1 MIADGLGGHEDGQIA
16 SELAIRTVAAHLL
29 KTIYVPMLASQVQ
42 GSQSA
47 PINESLFDGM
57 EAANEAIKRGTDGGG
72 STLTVVLVLG
82 RTAYIAHIGDSRAYL
97 IEGSSVSQITQD
109 HSLVARL
116 MEIKHLTAEQA
127 AEYGQRNVL
136 YKALGQG
143 LAPEP
148 DFYYH
153 PLNHGSHLLLCSD
166 GLWSVLS
173 QQDVLAAIDENKNPQ
188 AICAHLLSLAIDR
201 GSDDNVS
208 VILLSSKE

>member
-1 MIADGLGGHEDGQIA
+1 MDTLRKILGGTTNSTVSTETDCPADNQDTPASCPSISSVEKARTELPLVRPEEFPFAVGVLCDRGTRRSRNEDAAFCLQSVLASGSMTVPFGVFMIADGLGGHEDGQIA

-97 IEGSSVSQITQD
+97 IEGSSPI
-109 HSLVARL
+109 
-116 MEIKHLTAEQA
+116 
-127 AEYGQRNVL
+127 
-136 YKALGQG
+136 
-143 LAPEP
+143 
-148 DFYYH
+148 
-153 PLNHGSHLLLCSD
+153 
-166 GLWSVLS
+166 
-173 QQDVLAAIDENKNPQ
+173 
-188 AICAHLLSLAIDR
+188 
-201 GSDDNVS
+201 
-208 VILLSSKE
+208 